1 MKINISILFLIIH
14 YNYNN
19 SKILDSYNIYNILQ
33 YFKFSDFC
41 FQIKFILFLLCLMNN
56 NVILISGKKVKNISK
71 FLQISPV

>member
-19 SKILDSYNIYNILQ
+19 SKILDSYLQ

>member
-19 SKILDSYNIYNILQ
+19 SKILNSYLQ